1 MPINIVRIEEIG
13 DCVQQVLDDL
23 NAKCWAMNQRGH
35 FVEMPEELKFDML
48 VVKEWE
54 ALESTDRETSIGS
67 ETQGGFSTEATR
79 SGGTDISSSTED
91 RRSDGANSHTENGDS
106 TTTYKQG

>member
-1 MPINIVRIEEIG
+1 MPINIVRIEEVG

-23 NAKCWAMNQRGH
+23 NAKLWAMNQRGH
-35 FVEMPEELKFDML
+35 FVEMPEELKFEML

-54 ALESTDRETSIGS
+54 ALESTDKEITSS
-67 ETQGGFSTEATR
+67 TENQGGFSTETQR
-79 SGGTDISSSTED
+79 SGGTDITSSSED

-106 TTTYKQG
+106 TTTYEQG